1 MFVEIVLTLNNVLVI
16 AHMTMINFFY
26 IFFKFSAKSRKL
38 VLDLC
43 DGSFISNI
51 SISLRIFCS
60 VSMIA
65 TSLRCSHVHTLP
77 LFLVFFIDLRSPTEK
92 KMLQSMLRK
101 ASAIGKT
108 LEVSKSPNNKKNAS
122 ISTEDLG
129 E

>member
-1 MFVEIVLTLNNVLVI
+1 MAVLSQTLVFHLEFFVQ
-16 AHMTMINFFY
+16 
-26 IFFKFSAKSRKL
+26 
-38 VLDLC
+38 
-43 DGSFISNI
+43 
-51 SISLRIFCS
+51 S
-60 VSMIA
+60 VW
-65 TSLRCSHVHTLP
+65 LPLLWDVHT
-77 LFLVFFIDLRSPTEK
+77 FTRCHFFSFFFIDLRSPTEK